1 MLSSASGLGFA
12 GQNKTTTLSPAQVG
26 HLREQAKDLEGVFLN
41 TLMKEMFASLKTDES
56 AMGGGFAEE
65 TWRGM
70 QAEQMADVLARS
82 GGVGLA
88 DALLPDLIAAQEA
101 AQNSIPKNT
110 ITPRTSGAL
119 K

>member
-1 MLSSASGLGFA
+1 MLSSASGLGYA
-12 GQNKTTTLSPAQVG
+12 GQTKPTTLSPAQVG
-26 HLREQAKDLEGVFLN
+26 HLREQAKDLEGIFLN
-41 TLMKEMFASLKTDES
+41 TLMKEMFSSLKTDES

-70 QAEQMADVLARS
+70 QGEQMADVLARS

-101 AQNSIPKNT
+101 AQNALPKNT
-110 ITPRTSGAL
+110 NQTRTSGAL
-119 K
+119 

>member
-1 MLSSASGLGFA
+1 MLSSPASLGTRTSGDA
-12 GQNKTTTLSPAQVG
+12 GSSLSPARIG
-26 HLREQAKDLEGVFLN
+26 HLREQAKELEGIFLN

-70 QAEQMADVLARS
+70 QAEQMADAIAQG

-101 AQNSIPKNT
+101 AQNAINPTSKP
-110 ITPRTSGAL
+110 SGAM
-119 K
+119 

>member
-1 MLSSASGLGFA
+1 MLSSASGLGYA
-12 GQNKTTTLSPAQVG
+12 GTNRATTLSPAQVG

-41 TLMKEMFASLKTDES
+41 TLMKEMFASLKTDQS

-82 GGVGLA
+82 GGVGFA
-88 DALLPDLIAAQEA
+88 DAVLPDLIAAQEA
-101 AQNSIPKNT
+101 AQNAFKPTTKPT
-110 ITPRTSGAL
+110 GVL
-119 K
+119 

>member
-1 MLSSASGLGFA
+1 MLSSPSAIGASNG
-12 GQNKTTTLSPAQVG
+12 NKATTLSPAQVG
-26 HLREQAKDLEGVFLN
+26 HLREQAKDLEGIFLN
-41 TLMKEMFASLKTDES
+41 TLMKEMFSSLKTDEN

-101 AQNSIPKNT
+101 AQNAIPKNT
-110 ITPRTSGAL
+110 TPTKSSGAL
-119 K
+119 

>member
-1 MLSSASGLGFA
+1 MLSSASGLGYA
-12 GQNKTTTLSPAQVG
+12 GTNRTTTLSPAQVG

-110 ITPRTSGAL
+110 TPTKTSGAL

>member
-1 MLSSASGLGFA
+1 MSTIPLAKLDTSVPGYD
-12 GQNKTTTLSPAQVG
+12 K
-26 HLREQAKDLEGVFLN
+26 LRKQAVELEGVFLT
-41 TLMKEMFASLKTDES
+41 TLMKEMFSSIDTSES
-56 AMGGGFAEE
+56 SFGGGFAEE

-101 AQNSIPKNT
+101 AQNSIPTTRN
-110 ITPRTSGAL
+110 SGAL

>member
-1 MLSSASGLGFA
+1 MLSSASGLGYA
-12 GQNKTTTLSPAQVG
+12 GTNKTTTLSPAQVG

-41 TLMKEMFASLKTDES
+41 TLMKEMFASLKTDQGS
-56 AMGGGFAEE
+56 MGGGFAEE

-101 AQNSIPKNT
+101 AQSAFKPTTKPT
-110 ITPRTSGAL
+110 GVL
-119 K
+119 